1 MIRFAE
7 VLTRTVMKGCCTDLE
22 FLTPDTVRWAV
33 YPNGKRRN
41 FYFFNADPDLTASIR
56 PVCVGKAGGEILLP
70 PGAFRVFYEENG
82 ILVMPEDP
90 LTECTAS
97 SGNIW
102 SLETREQNITLV
114 NLAQQDRDVTVNGE
128 KLHLGA
134 ESRIEFRCPALIP
147 PEKAGWM
154 SEEYLKEPEMVMK
167 DCSTPY

>member
-7 VLTRTVMKGCCTDLE
+7 VLTRTCMKGCCKDLE

-41 FYFFNADPDLTASIR
+41 FYLFNADPDLTASIR
-56 PVCVGKAGGEILLP
+56 PVHAGKVGEEILLP

-90 LTECTAS
+90 LTECSAS
-97 SGNIW
+97 SENTW

-114 NLAQQDRDVTVNGE
+114 NLTQQDRDVTVNGE
-128 KLHLGA
+128 KLQLA
-134 ESRIEFRCPALIP
+134 ADTRIEFHCPALIP
-147 PEKAGWM
+147 PEKACWM
-154 SEEYLKEPEMVMK
+154 TDECLEEPEMVMK